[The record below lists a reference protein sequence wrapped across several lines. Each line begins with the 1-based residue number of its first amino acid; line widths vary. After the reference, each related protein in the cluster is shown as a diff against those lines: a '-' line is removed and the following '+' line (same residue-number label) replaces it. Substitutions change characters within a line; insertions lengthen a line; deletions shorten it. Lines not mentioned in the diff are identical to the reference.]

1 MFTFAYYYEKRSITQ
16 LRTIMDKDQASATNI
31 QEYLFKIRG
40 KGRYA
45 FTLDELRSKFSISE
59 NAINQSLFRLKAKGQ
74 IAQVRQGF
82 FVVIPP
88 EYASSG
94 ILPLYFFIDQM
105 MKWLGKPYYIGLLS
119 AAALHGSSHQQP
131 MESFIITR
139 PPALRKISTGKI
151 AINFLVKN
159 TWDDS
164 DIIQKKT
171 EAGYINVSSPE
182 LTALDL
188 LLFNNWMVINR
199 ATAVIS
205 ELADEM
211 KPSVLLQTARRFTV
225 TAAIQRLGY
234 LLDNELGNEK
244 LASVVEKALTD
255 RKIHPVPLSISN
267 ERKGEVSQR
276 WKVIKNMEV
285 ESDI

>member
-16 LRTIMDKDQASATNI
+16 LRTIMEIDQKSASNI

-40 KGRYA
+40 KGRYT

-59 NAINQSLFRLKAKGQ
+59 NAINQSLFRLKSKGK

-105 MKWLGKPYYIGLLS
+105 MKWLDKPYYIGLLS

-131 MESFIITR
+131 MESFIIAR

-159 TWDDS
+159 AWDNS

-211 KPSVLLQTARRFTV
+211 KPSALLQTARRFPV

-234 LLDNELGNEK
+234 LLDIELGNEK
-244 LASVVEKALTD
+244 LAAAVEKSLAD
-255 RKIHPVPLSISN
+255 RKIHPVPLSISK

-285 ESDI
+285 ESEI